1 MMAAASLRTVT
12 DLTGLQRAAIVMLA
26 LGEEHGKA
34 IWEQLDDEEI
44 KLISGEMMQLG
55 TIEAPLV
62 EKLLHEVA
70 VLAATGPLRGDVE
83 RTRALLSKV
92 LPKAIVDD
100 IIDSASGP
108 AGRTMYQKLSNV
120 SPVLLAN
127 FLKNEHAQTAAVIL
141 SRVQTEHA
149 ARVLAEFP
157 PRLSEDV
164 VQRMLTMS
172 EVPREVLDRIDQTL
186 RVEFIAA
193 LSRRSRRNPVDQVTE
208 ILSLMARAEEQRL
221 LSAIERSDPDTAEK
235 IRAKMFSFEHLAD
248 MPNAVLQA
256 ILQRLDRIEL
266 AKALKGAPERV
277 RNVLFANMTK
287 RASILLQKEMDVL
300 GPIRLREVDEAQA
313 RIVAIARQLEKEGAI
328 DLSPASSDDDL
339 IY

>member
-1 MMAAASLRTVT
+1 MGATSKRST
-12 DLTGLQRAAIVMLA
+12 DELSGLQRAAIVMLA
-26 LGEEHGKA
+26 LGDEHGKA

-55 TIEAPLV
+55 TIEAALV
-62 EKLLHEVA
+62 ERLLQDVA
-70 VLAATGPLRGDVE
+70 VLAAAGPLRGDIE
-83 RTRALLSKV
+83 GTRALLSKV

-141 SRVQTEHA
+141 SRVQSEHA

-157 PRLSEDV
+157 PRLSEEV

-193 LSRRSRRNPVDQVTE
+193 LSRRSRRNPVDQMTE
-208 ILSLMARAEEQRL
+208 ILSQMGRTDEQRL
-221 LSAIERSDPDTAEK
+221 LGAIERGDPETAEK
-235 IRAKMFSFEHLAD
+235 IRARMFSFDHLAG
-248 MPNAVLQA
+248 MPSPVIQA
-256 ILQRLDRIEL
+256 ILRRVDRADL
-266 AKALKGAPERV
+266 AKALKGAPERM
-277 RNVLFANMTK
+277 RNLVFANVTK
-287 RASILLQKEMDVL
+287 RAGLLLQKEMESL
-300 GPIRLREVDEAQA
+300 GPIRLREVDEAQS
-313 RIVAIARQLEKEGAI
+313 RIVAIARELEKDGEI
-328 DLSPASSDDDL
+328 DLSPATADDDL